1 MDNTITKKPF
11 TQTWAFTIIL
21 IFVLAALFGFVGG
34 LLNIGFSGAAVGA
47 MIGAV
52 IVFTRFRKK

>member
-1 MDNTITKKPF
+1 MENTENKKPF
-11 TQTWAFTIIL
+11 TQTWVFTIIL
-21 IFVLAALFGFVGG
+21 IFVLAALCGFIGD
-34 LLNIGFSGAAVGA
+34 LLGIRMGGAAVGA